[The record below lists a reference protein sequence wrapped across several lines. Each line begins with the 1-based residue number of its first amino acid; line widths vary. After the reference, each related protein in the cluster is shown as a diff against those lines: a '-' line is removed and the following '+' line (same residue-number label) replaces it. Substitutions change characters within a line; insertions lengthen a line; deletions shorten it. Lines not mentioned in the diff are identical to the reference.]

1 LVLARQHR
9 DGDPRSSL
17 AEQRRTLDDKEISAM
32 RDLDDHPQDG
42 STSLAVDANLLGL
55 LAYLFG
61 IVSGTII
68 LVLEKQHR
76 EVRFHAA
83 QSILVSIAV
92 IILSIV
98 TGILMPIAVLGPLV
112 GTIVWIGSAV
122 LWVFL
127 LIQGFR
133 LNHVE
138 LPILGAYA
146 VRLAD
151 QS

>member
-17 AEQRRTLDDKEISAM
+17 AGQRRTLDDKEISAM

-61 IVSGTII
+61 IVSGT
-68 LVLEKQHR
+68 
-76 EVRFHAA
+76 
-83 QSILVSIAV
+83 

-138 LPILGAYA
+138 LPILGTYA

>member
-1 LVLARQHR
+1 
-9 DGDPRSSL
+9 
-17 AEQRRTLDDKEISAM
+17 M

-61 IVSGTII
+61 IVSGT
-68 LVLEKQHR
+68 
-76 EVRFHAA
+76 
-83 QSILVSIAV
+83 

-138 LPILGAYA
+138 LPILGTYA